1 MRISDWS
8 SDVCSSD
15 LSDPAALTDTE
26 SARAE
31 ALTAEGNAIEAEYE
45 DVEELP
51 EDVAAR
57 IDAIDDEL
65 AGLIERPRTYDPR
78 EMGIAGA
85 FVSLDT
91 DGSLYIQRGW
101 VRAEDEPQVEAE
113 PGDEGV
119 EGDQATDPVGPQI
132 GRASG
137 RERGC
142 QYG

>member
-1 MRISDWS
+1 MFFFVKQKTAYELRISDWS

-15 LSDPAALTDTE
+15 LIDSDPAALTDTE

-91 DGSLYIQRGW
+91 DGSLYIER
-101 VRAEDEPQVEAE
+101 EN
-113 PGDEGV
+113 
-119 EGDQATDPVGPQI
+119 
-132 GRASG
+132 GRAHD
-137 RERGC
+137 
-142 QYG
+142 

>member
-15 LSDPAALTDTE
+15 L
-26 SARAE
+26 RAE

-51 EDVAAR
+51 EEVAAR
-57 IDAIDDEL
+57 IEAIDEEL

-78 EMGIAGA
+78 EMGIEGA

-91 DGSLYIQRGW
+91 DGSLYIERGW
-101 VRAEDEPQVEAE
+101 VRAEDEPPVELE
-113 PGDEGV
+113 QGDDGV
-119 EGDQATDPVGPQI
+119 EGDKAAG
-132 GRASG
+132 
-137 RERGC
+137 ERKSDV
-142 QYG
+142 

>member
-1 MRISDWS
+1 MRISYWS

-15 LSDPAALTDTE
+15 L
-26 SARAE
+26 
-31 ALTAEGNAIEAEYE
+31 LTAEGNAIEAEYE

-91 DGSLYIQRGW
+91 DGSLYIERGW
-101 VRAEDEPQVEAE
+101 VRAEDKPQVEAE
-113 PGDEGV
+113 PGADGV
-119 EGDQATDPVGPQI
+119 EGDQATAPI
-132 GRASG
+132 GTKQSASS
-137 RERGC
+137 ERSSVVATAGATTDE
-142 QYG
+142 

>member
-1 MRISDWS
+1 MCVGSGKLQAGAGRVGGEGWKWGTAA
-8 SDVCSSD
+8 VD
-15 LSDPAALTDTE
+15 LPYGHRGSLREIDSDPAALTDTE

-91 DGSLYIQRGW
+91 D
-101 VRAEDEPQVEAE
+101 E
-113 PGDEGV
+113 
-119 EGDQATDPVGPQI
+119 I
-132 GRASG
+132 GRAHV
-137 RERGC
+137 
-142 QYG
+142 